1 MTMAPVCPPPCAI
14 KCCGEWYALTKP
26 PPVRDWDGQ
35 SFAILPNFTRG
46 LPILGR
52 MAIFFLF
59 FAATAGSQTNDWDFN
74 DSHCHLT
81 YNIQVAEQ
89 ADFSAI
95 RSFVSSLLFP
105 F

>member
-1 MTMAPVCPPPCAI
+1 
-14 KCCGEWYALTKP
+14 
-26 PPVRDWDGQ
+26 
-35 SFAILPNFTRG
+35 
-46 LPILGR
+46 

-81 YNIQVAEQ
+81 YNIQVAGQ

-95 RSFVSSLLFP
+95 RSFVFFSSLFQFLFFRFFLLCLRLP
-105 F
+105 QLSAILQCRCDSGQEKASAETRGWGRLRFHS